1 MKRYPFIVKEI
12 DRWTDD
18 GEFEGVMK
26 GSIGRMEISAKY
38 VLPPAELEKFPV
50 GSVDEALFELEVS
63 GNNLQ
68 IVEDDEAY
76 LDQNEGHNYNLQG
89 KVVDINDHSMLI
101 RANVDM
107 AVALAESP
115 PVTEEGD
122 EIRVGHQIW
131 AYGEMNIVL
140 NPENVESPYWD

>member
-38 VLPPAELEKFPV
+38 VLPPDELEKFPV
-50 GSVDEALFELEVS
+50 GSVDEVLLELEVS
-63 GNNLQ
+63 GNNIQ
-68 IVEDDEAY
+68 IVEDDEVF
-76 LDQNEGHNYNLQG
+76 LDANEDHHYNLQG
-89 KVVDINDHSMLI
+89 KVVDINEHAMLV

-107 AVALAESP
+107 AVAIEEFP
-115 PVTEEGD
+115 PMTEEGE
-122 EIRVGHQIW
+122 EIKLGHTIW
-131 AYGEMNIVL
+131 VYGEMNIVF